1 MSMSTDSTNYTRPS
15 HLIALLAIAMTA
27 CTGVEADRDAA
38 RRGELQ
44 VIASAHAVGDTSWTI
59 QGRIIHLG
67 KPVANASVYAIAT
80 SENGQADASLS
91 EASDALGAFLIPNV
105 PMSLGYSRT
114 KERMEVEIFASAA
127 RDTSGVIEGS
137 SVLIL
142 DPTRQKRWVPLSI
155 TAVLV
160 VPLMFLISIGIAL
173 WDVPMENSILALRK
187 WYVSVFL
194 SLIFAFTMI
203 GYIALGLRMVN
214 ATESNADVLSLGFAN
229 IYQASYVENTGDEWV
244 FSLTSPPSLAQ
255 EDELDR
261 GFGAPLWV
269 ILLTV
274 VGSVLFT
281 ISLIVKQAK
290 KPIEEQARLEVRSRV
305 QEIINHQFFILFA
318 PLGAVIIYQMQVK
331 IEAASSTIAV
341 ALVALASGV
350 AINLVLEHTLRLVEG
365 LMRPGGSTVLQRDR
379 RAPTPSQD
387 REGY

>member
-1 MSMSTDSTNYTRPS
+1 MSTYSANYTRPS
-15 HLIALLAIAMTA
+15 HLIALLTIATTA
-27 CTGVEADRDAA
+27 CGGIGSDRDAA

-44 VIASAHAVGDTSWTI
+44 IIASADAVGDSSWTI
-59 QGRIIHLG
+59 RGRILHAG
-67 KPVANASVYAIAT
+67 QPVANASVYAIAT
-80 SENGQADASLS
+80 AENGQADASLS

-114 KERMEVEIFASAA
+114 KGRMEVEIFASVA

-137 SVLIL
+137 AVLTL
-142 DPTRQKRWVPLSI
+142 DPTRLKRWVPLSI

-173 WDVPMENSILALRK
+173 WDVPKDNSILALRK
-187 WYVSVFL
+187 YYVSVFL
-194 SLIFAFTMI
+194 ALIFAFTMI
-203 GYIALGLRMVN
+203 GYISLGLRLVN
-214 ATESNADVLSLGFAN
+214 ATDSTADVLSLGFAN
-229 IYQASYVENTGDEWV
+229 IYQTSYVENAGDEWV
-244 FSLTSPPSLAQ
+244 FSLTSPPSLAL
-255 EDELDR
+255 ENELDR

-290 KPIEEQARLEVRSRV
+290 NPIEEQARLEIRSRI

-341 ALVALASGV
+341 ALVALAAGV
-350 AINLVLEHTLRLVEG
+350 TVNLVLQHTLRLVEG
-365 LMRPGGSTVLQRDR
+365 LMRPGGSIVLQRDR
-379 RAPTPSQD
+379 RAPSQD